1 MSEHTRRVP
10 LHQSLVRPLLVA
22 GGERD
27 AVFALWFVCIAAPI
41 LFSLWLIPISL
52 LVGGVGQSFL
62 SSMAKRDPQSLGVVR
77 RHWGQQAFYPAAATA
92 YAPVKYKAPKEQS
105 QSAASG
111 GVLSLLANVLGKK
124 G

>member
-62 SSMAKRDPQSLGVVR
+62 RSMAKRDPQSLGVVR
-77 RHWGQQAFYPAAATA
+77 RHWGQQAFYSAGATA
-92 YAPVKYKAPKEQS
+92 YAPVKYKAPKEQT

-111 GVLSLLANVLGKK
+111 GVLSLLAKVLGKK